1 MWNLTYLQ
9 QTPPEL
15 RNLASFTKANI
26 RGRWINT
33 VASPGWYARGR
44 YGREVLK
51 HSQSWIKLGLK
62 SSWVEYK
69 PGTFKPCNKP
79 KHHSCLSLSHKT
91 CHHGSISVAKT
102 IYQRL
107 CWSLRA
113 AYLHEVKPK
122 PQFYASS
129 EPQGFSAREFT

>member
-1 MWNLTYLQ
+1 MEHRGVVEFNKFAPNPTRA
-9 QTPPEL
+9 TKPC
-15 RNLASFTKANI
+15 KANR

-79 KHHSCLSLSHKT
+79 KHHSCLDNMP
-91 CHHGSISVAKT
+91 GNGNIP
-102 IYQRL
+102 Y
-107 CWSLRA
+107 
-113 AYLHEVKPK
+113 
-122 PQFYASS
+122 
-129 EPQGFSAREFT
+129 FSY